1 MKTPKEKAKELFE
14 KFLFYTLNDFSDENF
29 EQTRQCALVAVNEVL
44 NEENHFIQTDAQL
57 LYWEQVK
64 QEIKT
69 L

>member
-64 QEIKT
+64 QEIKN

>member
-1 MKTPKEKAKELFE
+1 
-14 KFLFYTLNDFSDENF
+14 LNDFSDENF

-64 QEIKT
+64 QEIKN

>member
-57 LYWEQVK
+57 LYWEQLN
-64 QEIKT
+64 QEFKC

>member
-1 MKTPKEKAKELFE
+1 MKTPKEKAQELFA
-14 KFLFYTLNDFSDENF
+14 KYAFLTISDMSDENF

-64 QEIKT
+64 QEIKN